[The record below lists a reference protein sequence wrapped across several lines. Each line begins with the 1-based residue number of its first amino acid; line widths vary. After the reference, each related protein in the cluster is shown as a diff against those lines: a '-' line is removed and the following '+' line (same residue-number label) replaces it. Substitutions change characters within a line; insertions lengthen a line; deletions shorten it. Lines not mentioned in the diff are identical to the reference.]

1 MAGNIESHSQLGDSP
16 VLPITAVLDAVN
28 YGFSKLTVTPTQAT
42 WQQIHG
48 KGGKVGA
55 FFASIAGFTLVLWT
69 AYPVSSSATP
79 NSDTWFLTL
88 HRSSGVL
95 QMAPVS
101 RPLVRR

>member
-1 MAGNIESHSQLGDSP
+1 MVLTGLFAAFGHNETAKWGWYAMACIAYLIVVWQL
-16 VLPITAVLDAVN
+16 AVN
-28 YGFSKLTVTPTQAT
+28 GRAT
-42 WQQIHG
+42 AYG